1 MLLTCHPDTPCSADL
16 FLSVDA
22 VRNQPGSLYLRFII
36 DGEMDGIVMPPRRAL
51 GRTDGLWQTTC
62 CEAFVKP
69 AGRSDYLEF
78 NLSPSTAWASYWFD
92 DYRAGMREADVVPDF
107 DRVGGIIQA
116 LFDFSG
122 QPGLDDADWQ
132 VGLSV
137 VIEEKTGAKSYWA
150 LAHAPGKPDFHH
162 PDCFALTL
170 GAPDPA

>member
-36 DGEMDGIVMPPRRAL
+36 DGEMDRIVMPPRRAL

-92 DYRAGMREADVVPDF
+92 DYRAGMREADAVPDF

-122 QPGLDDADWQ
+122 QPALDDADWQ

-137 VIEEKTGAKSYWA
+137 VVEEKTGTKSYWA
-150 LAHAPGKPDFHH
+150 LGHAPGKPDFHH

>member
-1 MLLTCHPDTPCSADL
+1 MLLTCHPDTPCSAQL

-36 DGEMDGIVMPPRRAL
+36 DGEIDKIIVPPRRAL

-69 AGRSDYLEF
+69 VGRSEYLEF
-78 NLSPSTAWASYWFD
+78 NMSPSTAWASYRFD

-107 DRVGGIIQA
+107 DRVGGIFQA

-122 QPGLDDADWQ
+122 TPDLLETDWQ
-132 VGLSV
+132 LGLSV
-137 VIEEKTGAKSYWA
+137 VIEEEDGAKSYWA
-150 LAHAPGKPDFHH
+150 LRHPPGKPDFHH

-170 GAPDPA
+170 GAPPAA

>member
-1 MLLTCHPDTPCSADL
+1 MLLTSHPDTPSSADL
-16 FLSVDA
+16 YLTVDA

-36 DGEMDGIVMPPRRAL
+36 DGEMDRIVMPPRRAL

-78 NLSPSTAWASYWFD
+78 NLSPSTAWASYRFD

-137 VIEEKTGAKSYWA
+137 VCLLYTSPSPRDLSTSRMPSSA
-150 LAHAPGKPDFHH
+150 
-162 PDCFALTL
+162 
-170 GAPDPA
+170 